1 MGAAVPRGAGE
12 LNGPPYRPPADR
24 HGALQPRGLAAA
36 ARAAPGPARF
46 GGPARRAGAPVGR
59 GRFGRMFPNLRPYE
73 PDDGLLERLAARMA
87 DDRGGDHLDL
97 PAGYTYFGQF
107 VDHDV
112 TYDPTSSLR
121 RPNDPERLED
131 FRSPR
136 LDLDAVY
143 GSGPRDL
150 PYLYDQQAS
159 PSGALLLVGDSQA
172 LFGEGFAAEDLPRNA
187 RQRALVGDP
196 RNDENAVVTQLHLSF
211 LKFHNRLARALAAG
225 EHAAHWSGSQEELFE
240 EARRIVR
247 WHYQWLVIEDYLPR
261 IVGQRAVRE
270 LLGLGSATTGGPVAR
285 RFDPRPRLFEHD
297 GDPFVPVEFSGAAY
311 RFGHSLV
318 RASYQLNGTSGVLPV
333 LTAHPDPDPA
343 SATHLGGFRALPAG
357 LVIDWGHFFDGL
369 PGGPPQPARAIDTH
383 LSRPLARLPAVVAPP
398 GAPNR
403 SLAWLNLVRGKWLG
417 LPSGQAVA
425 RAMGQAPLDDGV
437 LRLDG
442 AAAPLWFYVLAEAE
456 TLGEGRH
463 LGPVGGRIVA
473 EVLLGLADAD
483 PESFLS
489 VDPTWT
495 PFLGPT
501 PGQFTVSDLVAYG
514 ASP

>member
-1 MGAAVPRGAGE
+1 MGAAVPRRSVDE
-12 LNGPPYRPPADR
+12 LNGPPYRQLPDR
-24 HGALQPRGLAAA
+24 HGTLEPLGLDVAAKAASGLA
-36 ARAAPGPARF
+36 PFSGPAQRV
-46 GGPARRAGAPVGR
+46 GAAVGR

-87 DDRGGDHLDL
+87 DDRGRDHPDL

-121 RPNDPERLED
+121 RPNDPDRLED

-143 GSGPRDL
+143 GSGPRDV
-150 PYLYDQQAS
+150 PYLYDPQAE
-159 PSGALLLVGDSQA
+159 PSGALLLVGDSRSQ
-172 LFGEGFAAEDLPRNA
+172 FGQGFAAEDLPRNA

-196 RNDENAVVTQLHLSF
+196 RNDENAVVAQLHLAF
-211 LKFHNRLARALAAG
+211 LKFHNRLVRALAAG
-225 EHAAHWSGSQEELFE
+225 EHATQWSSEPEELFE

-261 IVGQRAVRE
+261 IVPVGMVHE
-270 LLGLGSATTGGPVAR
+270 LLRLESGGGPVAR
-285 RFDPRPRLFEHD
+285 RFNPQPRLFEHG

-318 RASYQLNGTSGVLPV
+318 RPSYQLNAGGAILPV
-333 LTAHPDPDPA
+333 LSAHPDPDPTA
-343 SATHLGGFRALPAG
+343 ATHLGGFRALPAE
-357 LVIDWGHFFDGL
+357 LVIDWGRFLDGL

-383 LSRPLARLPAVVAPP
+383 LSPPLARLPAEVVPP
-398 GAPNR
+398 GAPSR
-403 SLAWLNLVRGKWLG
+403 SLAWLNLARGKRLG

-425 RAMGQAPLDDGV
+425 RAMGQAPLDDGA
-437 LRLDG
+437 LRLGG

-456 TLGEGRH
+456 TIGQGQRLG
-463 LGPVGGRIVA
+463 LVGGRIVA

-501 PGQFTVSDLVAYG
+501 PHQFTVADLVTYA
-514 ASP
+514 AA

>member
-1 MGAAVPRGAGE
+1 MGGAVRKRGVDE
-12 LNGPPYRPPADR
+12 LNPSPYRQLADR
-24 HGALQPRGLAAA
+24 HGTLEPLGLEASAHPQA
-36 ARAAPGPARF
+36 GRA
-46 GGPARRAGAPVGR
+46 
-59 GRFGRMFPNLRPYE
+59 RFGRMLPNLRPYE
-73 PDDGLLERLAARMA
+73 PDDGLLERLAARMV
-87 DDRGGDHLDL
+87 DDRGGDHPDL

-131 FRSPR
+131 FRTPR

-143 GSGPRDL
+143 GSGPRDV
-150 PYLYDQQAS
+150 PYLYDQTAE
-159 PSGALLLVGDSQA
+159 PSGALLLVGESRAQ
-172 LFGEGFAAEDLPRNA
+172 FGEGFAAEDLPRNA

-196 RNDENAVVTQLHLSF
+196 RNDENVVVAQLHLGF

-225 EHAAHWSGSQEELFE
+225 DHAAHWSGRPEELFE
-240 EARRIVR
+240 ETRRIVR

-261 IVGQRAVRE
+261 IVPEGMVHE
-270 LLGLGSATTGGPVAR
+270 LLRLESGGGPVAR
-285 RFDPRPRLFEHD
+285 RFDPRPRRFEHG

-318 RASYQLNGTSGVLPV
+318 RPSYQLNASGGVLPV
-333 LTAHPDPDPA
+333 LSAHPGPDPA
-343 SATHLGGFRALPAG
+343 AATHLGGFRALPAG
-357 LVIDWGHFFDGL
+357 LVVDWGRFFDGL

-383 LSRPLARLPAVVAPP
+383 LSAPLARLPIEVAPP

-403 SLAWLNLVRGKWLG
+403 SLAWLNLVRGKRLG

-425 RAMGQAPLDDGV
+425 RAMAQGPLDDV
-437 LRLDG
+437 ALRLGG

-456 TLGEGRH
+456 TIGQGRR
-463 LGPVGGRIVA
+463 LGPVGGRLVA
-473 EVLLGLADAD
+473 EVLLGLVDAD

-501 PGQFTVSDLVAYG
+501 PQRFTVADLVAYAAG
-514 ASP
+514 